1 MLKNTTVN
9 FFKGVIILSF
19 HFSAPG
25 VKSSVTGLWHFSC
38 RICTLCLCFFL
49 FGCVS
54 SVSGKLAENLS
65 CAVASNNDLE
75 TVKTGG
81 PAYLL
86 MIDGLLRDDPE
97 NETLLRAG
105 ANLYTAYTEMYVED
119 RERAEKLTDKALD
132 YAFRA
137 LCSGPGLCDLRK
149 TDFTGFAA
157 SVRNTDKKDV
167 PFLFTLGSAWGG
179 WIQTRKADWNAVA
192 DIARV
197 EILMQRVVELD
208 ETWQH
213 GSAHL
218 YLGILSTL
226 IPPALGGKPEEG
238 RRHFERA
245 MEISGGKN
253 FMVMVSYARQ
263 YARLVFDRE
272 LHDRLLHA
280 VVDANP
286 ETEGYTLINTLA
298 RQQAKEL
305 LENADDYF

>member
-1 MLKNTTVN
+1 
-9 FFKGVIILSF
+9 LSF
-19 HFSAPG
+19 LFIHRPDSPAVRRF
-25 VKSSVTGLWHFSC
+25 WHFSC
-38 RICTLCLCFFL
+38 RICTAALTFFL

-65 CAVASNNDLE
+65 SAVVNNNDLE
-75 TVKTGG
+75 TVRTGG

-97 NETLLRAG
+97 NEDLLRAA
-105 ANLYTAYTEMYVED
+105 ANLYTAYTDMYVED
-119 RERAEKLTDKALD
+119 RERAGKLTEKALD

-137 LCSGPGLCDLRK
+137 LCSGSGVCGLRK
-149 TDFTGFAA
+149 TDFAAFTA
-157 SVRNTDKKDV
+157 SVQNTDKKDV
-167 PFLFTLGSAWGG
+167 PFLFTLGSAWAG
-179 WIQTRKADWNAVA
+179 WIQTRKEDWNAVA

-197 EILMQRVVELD
+197 EILMQRVADLD
-208 ETWQH
+208 ETYQD
-213 GSAHL
+213 GAAHL

-238 RRHFERA
+238 RGHFERA

-253 FMVMVSYARQ
+253 FMIMVNYARQ
-263 YARLVFDRE
+263 YARIVFDRE
-272 LHDRLLHA
+272 LHDRLLRT
-280 VVDANP
+280 VVNASP

-298 RQQAKEL
+298 RDQAKEL